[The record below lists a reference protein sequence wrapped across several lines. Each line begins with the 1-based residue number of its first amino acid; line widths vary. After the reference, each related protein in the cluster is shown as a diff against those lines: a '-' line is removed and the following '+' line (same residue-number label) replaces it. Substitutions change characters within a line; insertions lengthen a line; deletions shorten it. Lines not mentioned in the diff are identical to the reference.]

1 MKKIIILFSLFILA
15 FCGREQK
22 QTAAASQQEDK
33 KNHERQELRLSP
45 EKQKEWGIETAE
57 VSGIN
62 ISSLTALPGVLTL
75 NLNATAHISSFVEGK
90 VVSISADLGN
100 EVRRGQ
106 LLLTINSPQFA
117 KAQTDFLRARAE
129 FNLSRKE
136 YDRAKTLFQEKAI
149 DQKEYLRREAE
160 HEKLATETGAL
171 ESILH
176 SYGLGHEELKELIKK
191 CSSLEE
197 GRLCEIAN
205 PNLQILSPLRGTII
219 FRDVIV
225 GEHVEPQKILFTA
238 SDLRVLWAI
247 LDAYEKDLPCIND
260 KSRVTI
266 KHALYPEKEFPGKI
280 TTISDIVDE
289 KLRTVKIRVEV
300 MNSER
305 LLKPNMYIQ
314 GIVENSAGTGK
325 KVAVPEEAVQN
336 FDGKKVVFVLEGDYV
351 FVARAVELGDKVGE
365 KRIIAG
371 GLKEGEK
378 IAVKGAFN
386 LKAELAKGTFA
397 HEHAH

>member
-1 MKKIIILFSLFILA
+1 MKKLIVFFSLLAFA

-22 QTAAASQQEDK
+22 ETAAAPQEDK
-33 KNHERQELRLSP
+33 KNHEHQELRLSP
-45 EKQKEWGIETAE
+45 ERQKEWGIETAE
-57 VSGIN
+57 LSGMSV
-62 ISSLTALPGVLTL
+62 SSLTTLPGVLTL
-75 NLNATAHISSFVEGK
+75 NQNATAHISSFVEGK
-90 VVSISADLGN
+90 VVGISADLGN
-100 EVRRGQ
+100 EIHRGQ

-129 FNLSRKE
+129 LNLSRKE
-136 YDRAKTLFQEKAI
+136 YDRAKILFQEKAI

-160 HEKLATETGAL
+160 HEKLATECGAL
-171 ESILH
+171 ESTLH
-176 SYGLGHEELKELIKK
+176 SYGLSHGEIEELIKK

-205 PNLQILSPLRGTII
+205 PNLRILSPLRGIII

-225 GEHVEPQKILFTA
+225 GEHVEPQKVLFTA
-238 SDLRVLWAI
+238 SDLRLLWAI

-280 TTISDIVDE
+280 TVISDIVDE
-289 KLRTVKIRVEV
+289 KLRTVKVRVEV

-314 GIVENSAGTGK
+314 GIVENSAGTEK
-325 KVAVPEEAVQN
+325 CLAVPEEAVQN
-336 FDGKKVVFVLEGDYV
+336 FDGKKVVFVLEGDDV
-351 FVARAVELGDKVGE
+351 FAARAVELGGKVGE

-386 LKAELAKGTFA
+386 LKAELSKGAFA
-397 HEHAH
+397 HEHVH